1 MTLMYKAIAAVSLAC
16 TLLPI
21 GVAQSR
27 EPGWVNI
34 SRGDLCVTEGAVEE
48 ASGGRLSVDVPKMR
62 AYANLATSPSA
73 EIRFSYGGGTK
84 NESALGSGQM
94 RRQFGLKMRAQ
105 DPCNLVYVMWRVDPE
120 PKLVVSVK
128 RNPADHT
135 SAQCGNRGYTNIKP
149 RKSSPVPR
157 LQPDES
163 QTLRAEMQ
171 GDELRVFV
179 DNREV
184 WEGSVGADAASL
196 EGPVGIRSDNVRFEF
211 ELKARKSN
219 GTSGEHANPCKAG
232 DSD

>member
-1 MTLMYKAIAAVSLAC
+1 MYKVIAAVSLAC
-16 TLLPI
+16 TLLPV

-34 SRGDLCVTEGAVEE
+34 SRGDLCVTEGAVEQ
-48 ASGGRLSVDVPKMR
+48 ASGERLSVDVPKMR

-73 EIRFSYGGGTK
+73 EIRFSYAGGTK

-105 DPCNLVYVMWRVDPE
+105 DPCNLVYVMWRIDPE

-135 SAQCGNRGYTNIKP
+135 SAQCGNRGYTNIKR
-149 RKSSPVPR
+149 RKSSPVPC
-157 LQPDES
+157 LQPGES
-163 QTLRAEMQ
+163 HTLRAEMQ

-219 GTSGEHANPCKAG
+219 GTSGDHANPCKAG